1 MPEKSPELWNVE
13 EGDKFTRSRGMPDV
27 WEVVEIVEEE
37 GFGTER
43 REVTL
48 RATEYK
54 GDGGVDIEV
63 NNHTSQFSRE
73 FEAVDE

>member
-1 MPEKSPELWNVE
+1 MPENSPELWNVE
-13 EGDKFTRSRGMPDV
+13 EGDKFTRSKGMPDV

-54 GDGGVDIEV
+54 GNSVDIEV
-63 NNHTSQFSRE
+63 DNHTSQFSRE
-73 FEAVDE
+73 FEAIDE